1 MAEEVYSNDAQT
13 VVSSGGTGA
22 VAGGSSETWIVAT
35 PGAFPTASST
45 APRPTT
51 FHVADPAFPSEVI
64 AVTDTSGASWTV
76 TRGAEGST
84 PVAHS
89 PGFIVKQV
97 VTGGVLGSLRDA
109 PAVFNVK
116 TEFLAAGDGVTVD
129 SAAFNNAV
137 TALNAAGGG
146 TLLVPAGTY
155 VMSDVE
161 FGSNITVR
169 GAGIGATVFLMDPAA
184 ASGAVVCRV
193 APASQ
198 ITATSNM
205 VLRDLTIDGNK
216 DTWGPDSNQKG
227 YGYYLGQGTQGLIT
241 HCKCINVEIRNCL
254 TYSFDVENATDISL
268 ESCWAHDNGYTTG
281 TGTEHNCDGFTLI
294 GSDITALN
302 CQSYDNAQR
311 GYLCGQ
317 DNMNWARIKLIG
329 CSASGNGNHGASLG
343 SNSGGT
349 LTDSEV
355 IGGSYINNGGT
366 GVQLTTNAVRCR
378 VVGATM
384 TGNSANGIRLS
395 TATYCAV
402 TGNTVYN
409 NATAAASNPEIY
421 LNTTSANNAI
431 TGNVV
436 NSANAANAISE
447 QAGGATDYNAITGN
461 NVTST
466 GTTIVLHGAHS
477 LASSNVGYNT
487 ALAAAANFKP
497 PDPSSASSSAL
508 VMMGLGST
516 VRFTPNSTGK
526 IEINFTCEVGVAGAS
541 TNVTVGPRYGTMPAP
556 ANGAAVTGTRFGLG
570 ADALIRPATSS
581 TSSAVSTF
589 ACTDVITGLAPGTA
603 YWFDVAIDT
612 SNPSNAAFIQNVS
625 MSITE
630 VAN

>member
-1 MAEEVYSNDAQT
+1 MAEEVFSNDAQT
-13 VVSSGGTGA
+13 VVNSGGTSA
-22 VAGGSSETWIVAT
+22 PAGGTSETWAVAS
-35 PGAFPTASST
+35 PGVFPAAASTAS
-45 APRPTT
+45 RPTT
-51 FHVADPAFPSEVI
+51 FHVADTAFPAEVI
-64 AVTDTSGASWTV
+64 AVTDTSGAIWTV

-89 PGFIVKQV
+89 PGFSVKQV
-97 VTGGVLGSLRDA
+97 VTAGVLATLRDA
-109 PAVFNVK
+109 AAVFNVK

-129 SAAFNNAV
+129 SAAFNTAV

-155 VMSDVE
+155 VMSNVR

-169 GAGIGATVFLMDPAA
+169 GAGTGATVFLMDPAA

-193 APASQ
+193 APASTV
-198 ITATSNM
+198 TATSNV

-216 DTWGPDSNQKG
+216 DTWGPNSHQKG
-227 YGYYLGQGTQGLIT
+227 YGYYLGQGTRGLIT

-355 IGGSYINNGGT
+355 IGGSYINNGST

-384 TGNSANGIRLS
+384 TGNSANGIRLN
-395 TATYCAV
+395 TATFCAV
-402 TGNTVYN
+402 TGNTVCN
-409 NATAAASNPEIY
+409 NATAAGSNPEIH
-421 LNTTSANNAI
+421 LGTTSTNNTI

-436 NSANAANAISE
+436 SSANATHAIAE
-447 QAGGATDYNAITGN
+447 QSGGATDHNAVTGN

-466 GTTIVLHGAHS
+466 GTTIVLNGAHS

-487 ALAAAANFKP
+487 TPAAAANFKP
-497 PDPSSASSSAL
+497 ANPPSTTSGTL

-516 VRFTPNSTGK
+516 VTFTPHSTGK
-526 IEINFTCEVGVAGAS
+526 IEINLTCEIGVAAAS
-541 TNVTVGPRYGTMPAP
+541 TNVKVSPRYGTGTAP
-556 ANGAAVTGTRFGLG
+556 ANGTAVTGARFGLG
-570 ADALIRPATSS
+570 ADALIRPATPSVV
-581 TSSAVSTF
+581 SAVSTF
-589 ACTDVITGLAPGTA
+589 ACTDVITGLTTGTA
-603 YWFDVAIDT
+603 YWFDMAIDT
-612 SNPSNAAFIQNVS
+612 SNTSNAAFIQNVS

-630 VAN
+630 LAN

>member
-1 MAEEVYSNDAQT
+1 MAEEVFSNDAQT
-13 VVSSGGTGA
+13 VVNSGGTSA
-22 VAGGSSETWIVAT
+22 PAGGTSETWTVAS

-45 APRPTT
+45 ASRPTT
-51 FHVADPAFPSEVI
+51 FHVADTAFPAEVI
-64 AVTDTSGASWTV
+64 AVTDTTGATWTV

-84 PVAHS
+84 PVAHP
-89 PGFIVKQV
+89 PGFSVKQV
-97 VTGGVLGSLRDA
+97 VTAGVLASLRDA

-129 SAAFNNAV
+129 SAPFNNAV

-155 VMSDVE
+155 VMSNVQ

-169 GAGIGATVFLMDPAA
+169 GAGMGATVFLMDPAA
-184 ASGAVVCRV
+184 ASRAVVCRV

-198 ITATSNM
+198 VTATSNM
-205 VLRDLTIDGNK
+205 MLRDLTIDGNK
-216 DTWGPDSNQKG
+216 DSWGPDSNQKG

-302 CQSYDNAQR
+302 CQSYDNARR

-317 DNMNWARIKLIG
+317 DNVNWARVKLIG
-329 CSASGNGNHGASLG
+329 CSARGNGSHGASLG

-349 LTDSEV
+349 LIDSEV
-355 IGGSYINNGGT
+355 IGGSYISNGGT

-395 TATYCAV
+395 TATYCVV

-409 NATAAASNPEIY
+409 NAAAAASSPEIY
-421 LNTTSANNAI
+421 LSTTSTNNAI

-436 NSANAANAISE
+436 SSANAANAIAE
-447 QAGGATDYNAITGN
+447 QAGGATDRNAVTGN

-466 GTTIVLHGAHS
+466 GTTIVLRGAHS

-487 ALAAAANFKP
+487 ALAASANFKP
-497 PDPSSASSSAL
+497 SDPSSTTSGTL

-516 VRFTPNSTGK
+516 VMFTPHSTGK
-526 IEINFTCEVGVAGAS
+526 IEINLTCEIGVAGAS
-541 TNVTVGPRYGTMPAP
+541 TNVTVGPRYGTGAAP
-556 ANGAAVTGTRFGLG
+556 ANGTSVTGARFGLG
-570 ADALIRPATSS
+570 ADALIRPAA
-581 TSSAVSTF
+581 SSASSAF
-589 ACTDVITGLAPGTA
+589 ACTDVITGPATGTA
-603 YWFDVAIDT
+603 YWFDLAIGTSDT
-612 SNPSNAAFIQNVS
+612 SNAAFIQNVS
-625 MSITE
+625 VSITE
-630 VAN
+630 LAN

>member
-1 MAEEVYSNDAQT
+1 MAEEVFSNDAQT
-13 VVSSGGTGA
+13 VVNSGGTSA
-22 VAGGSSETWIVAT
+22 PAGGTSETWTVAT

-51 FHVADPAFPSEVI
+51 FHVADTAFPAEVI
-64 AVTDTSGASWTV
+64 AVTNTSGASWTV

-97 VTGGVLGSLRDA
+97 VTGGVLANLRDA

-116 TEFLAAGDGVTVD
+116 TEFLAAGDGVAVD
-129 SAAFNNAV
+129 SAPFNNAV
-137 TALNAAGGG
+137 AALNAAGGG
-146 TLLVPAGTY
+146 TLLAPAGTY
-155 VMSDVE
+155 VMSNVK

-193 APASQ
+193 APASTV
-198 ITATSNM
+198 TATSNM

-216 DTWGPDSNQKG
+216 DRWGPDSNQKG

-281 TGTEHNCDGFTLI
+281 TGAEHNCDGFTLI
-294 GSDITALN
+294 GSDITAVN
-302 CQSYDNAQR
+302 CQSYDNARR

-317 DNMNWARIKLIG
+317 DNMNWARVKLIG
-329 CSASGNGNHGASLG
+329 CSARGNGSHGASLG

-349 LTDSEV
+349 LTDSEI
-355 IGGSYINNGGT
+355 IGGSFTSNGGT
-366 GVQLTTNAVRCR
+366 GVQLTTDAVCCR

-384 TGNSANGIRLS
+384 TGNSTNGIRLS
-395 TATYCAV
+395 TATYCAI
-402 TGNTVYN
+402 TGNTVHN
-409 NATAAASNPEIY
+409 NATAATSNPEIY
-421 LNTTSANNAI
+421 LSATSTNNTI

-436 NSANAANAISE
+436 NSANATSAIAE
-447 QAGGATDYNAITGN
+447 QAGGATDHNAITGN

-466 GTTIVLHGAHS
+466 GTTIVLHGARS
-477 LASSNVGYNT
+477 LASSNVGYNN
-487 ALAAAANFKP
+487 ALAASANFKP
-497 PDPSSASSSAL
+497 PNPSSTNSGTL

-516 VRFTPNSTGK
+516 VTFTPRSTGK
-526 IEINFTCEVGVAGAS
+526 IEINLTCEIGVAAAS
-541 TNVTVGPRYGTMPAP
+541 TNVTVSPRYGTGAAP
-556 ANGAAVTGTRFGLG
+556 ANGTPVTGARFGLG
-570 ADALIRPATSS
+570 ADALIRPATP
-581 TSSAVSTF
+581 SAVSTF
-589 ACTDVITGLAPGTA
+589 ACTDVITGPATGTA
-603 YWFDVAIDT
+603 YWFDMAIGT
-612 SNPSNAAFIQNVS
+612 SDASNAAFIQNVS
-625 MSITE
+625 VSITE
-630 VAN
+630 LAN

>member
-1 MAEEVYSNDAQT
+1 MAEEVFTNDAQT

-22 VAGGSSETWIVAT
+22 AAGGSSETWIVAT
-35 PGAFPTASST
+35 PGAFPIVSST
-45 APRPTT
+45 AARPMA
-51 FHVADPAFPSEVI
+51 FHVADPAFPTEVI
-64 AVTDTSGASWTV
+64 AVTNTSGATWTV
-76 TRGAEGST
+76 TRGADGST

-89 PGFIVKQV
+89 PGFIVRPT
-97 VTGGVLGSLRDA
+97 VTAGALADLRDA
-109 PAVFNVK
+109 PAAFNVK
-116 TEFLAAGDGVTVD
+116 TEFLAAGDGLTVD

-146 TLLVPAGTY
+146 TLLVPVGIY
-155 VMSDVE
+155 VMSNVR

-169 GAGIGATVFLMDPAA
+169 GAGVGTTVFLMDPAA

-193 APASQ
+193 APASH

-216 DTWGPDSNQKG
+216 DNWGPDSNHKG
-227 YGYYLGQGTQGLIT
+227 YGYYMGQGTPGLIAN
-241 HCKCINVEIRNCL
+241 CKCINVEIRNCL
-254 TYSFDVENATDISL
+254 TYAFDVENATDISL

-294 GSDITALN
+294 GSDITAVN
-302 CQSYDNAQR
+302 CRSYDNARR

-317 DNMNWARIKLIG
+317 TNVNWERIKLIG
-329 CSASGNGNHGASLG
+329 CSARGNGSHGASLG
-343 SNSGGT
+343 SKSNGT

-366 GVQLTTNAVRCR
+366 GVQLTTHAVRCR

-409 NATAAASNPEIY
+409 NATAGAPNAEID
-421 LNTTSANNAI
+421 LNTTSTNNAI

-436 NSANAANAISE
+436 NSGNATNAISE
-447 QAGGATDYNAITGN
+447 QADGTTDHNAVTGN

-477 LASSNVGYNT
+477 LANSNVGYNT
-487 ALAAAANFKP
+487 APAAPANSKP
-497 PDPSSASSSAL
+497 ADPLPTTSGTP
-508 VMMGLGST
+508 VMMGLGVT
-516 VRFTPNSTGK
+516 ARFTPNSTGT
-526 IEINFTCEVGVAGAS
+526 IEINLTCAVGVTAAS
-541 TNVTVGPRYGTMPAP
+541 TDVTVSPRYGTMTAP
-556 ANGAAVTGTRFGLG
+556 TNGNAVTGTRFGLG

-581 TSSAVSTF
+581 AF
-589 ACTDVITGLAPGTA
+589 ACTDVITGLSPGTA

-612 SNPSNAAFIQNVS
+612 SDPANAAFIQNVS
-625 MSITE
+625 MSISE

>member
-22 VAGGSSETWIVAT
+22 AVGGSSETWIVVT
-35 PGAFPTASST
+35 PGAFPIASS
-45 APRPTT
+45 AVARPTI
-51 FHVADPAFPSEVI
+51 FHVVDPTFPAEVI
-64 AVTDTSGASWTV
+64 AVTNTSGATWTV
-76 TRGAEGST
+76 IRGAEGST
-84 PVAHS
+84 PVAHP

-97 VTGGVLGSLRDA
+97 LTGGVLASLRDA

-116 TEFLAAGDGVTVD
+116 TEFLAVGDGVTVD
-129 SAAFNNAV
+129 STPFNNAV

-155 VMSDVE
+155 VMSNVR

-169 GAGIGATVFLMDPAA
+169 GVGIGATVFLMDPAA
-184 ASGAVVCRV
+184 ASGSVVCRV
-193 APASQ
+193 APASPV
-198 ITATSNM
+198 TATSNM

-227 YGYYLGQGTQGLIT
+227 YGYYLGQGTPGLIT
-241 HCKCINVEIRNCL
+241 HCKCINIEIRNCL

-281 TGTEHNCDGFTLI
+281 TGAEHDCDGFTLI
-294 GSDITALN
+294 GSDLTAVN
-302 CQSYDNAQR
+302 CRSYGNARR

-317 DNMNWARIKLIG
+317 SNVNWERIKLIG
-329 CSASGNGNHGASLG
+329 CSARGNGSHGASLG
-343 SNSGGT
+343 SNSGGS
-349 LTDSEV
+349 LADSEI
-355 IGGSYINNGGT
+355 IGGSYINNGST
-366 GVQLTTNAVRCR
+366 GVQLTTHAVRCR

-395 TATYCAV
+395 TATNCAV

-409 NATAAASNPEIY
+409 NAATAASSPEIY
-421 LNTTSANNAI
+421 LSATSKNNTI

-447 QAGGATDYNAITGN
+447 QTGGLTDYNAITGN
-461 NVTST
+461 NVSST
-466 GTTIVLHGAHS
+466 GATIVLHGAHS

-487 ALAAAANFKP
+487 APAASANFKP
-497 PDPSSASSSAL
+497 ADPSPTTSGTP
-508 VMMGLGST
+508 VMMGLGVT
-516 VRFTPNSTGK
+516 ARFTPNSTGR
-526 IEINFTCEVGVAGAS
+526 IEINLTCAVGVTAAS
-541 TNVTVGPRYGTMPAP
+541 TDVTVSPRYGTMTAP
-556 ANGAAVTGTRFGLG
+556 TNGNAVTGTRFGLG
-570 ADALIRPATSS
+570 ADALIRPTTFSP
-581 TSSAVSTF
+581 F
-589 ACTDVITGLAPGTA
+589 ACTDVITGLSPGTA

-612 SNPSNAAFIQNVS
+612 SDPANAAFIQNVS
-625 MSITE
+625 MSISE

>member
-1 MAEEVYSNDAQT
+1 MAEEVYANDART
-13 VVSSGGTGA
+13 VVSFGGTSA
-22 VAGGSSETWIVAT
+22 VAGGSSETWTVAS
-35 PGAFPTASST
+35 PEAFPAASST

-51 FHVADPAFPSEVI
+51 FHVADPALPGEVI

-97 VTGGVLGSLRDA
+97 VTGGVLANLRDA

-116 TEFLAAGDGVTVD
+116 TEFLAAGDGVTID
-129 SAAFNNAV
+129 SAPFNNAV

-155 VMSDVE
+155 VMSDIE

-169 GAGIGATVFLMDPAA
+169 GAGMGATVFLMDPAA

-198 ITATSNM
+198 VTATSNM

-216 DTWGPDSNQKG
+216 GTWGPDSDQKG
-227 YGYYLGQGTQGLIT
+227 YGYYLGQGTQGLIS

-294 GSDITALN
+294 GSDITAVN
-302 CQSYDNAQR
+302 CRSYNNAER

-317 DNMNWARIKLIG
+317 DNMNWARISLIG
-329 CSASGNGNHGASLG
+329 CSAQGNGSHGASLG

-349 LTDSEV
+349 LTDSAV
-355 IGGSYINNGGT
+355 TGGSYITNGGA
-366 GVQLTTNAVRCR
+366 GVQLTTHAVRCR
-378 VVGATM
+378 VAGATM
-384 TGNSANGIRLS
+384 TGNSTNGIRLS

-402 TGNTVYN
+402 TGNTLYN
-409 NATAAASNPEIY
+409 NAAVAASNPEIY
-421 LNTTSANNAI
+421 LNTGSTNNAI

-436 NSANAANAISE
+436 NSANAANGISE

-461 NVTST
+461 NVTSA
-466 GTTIVLHGAHS
+466 GIPIVLHGAHS
-477 LASSNVGYNT
+477 LASGNV
-487 ALAAAANFKP
+487 
-497 PDPSSASSSAL
+497 
-508 VMMGLGST
+508 
-516 VRFTPNSTGK
+516 
-526 IEINFTCEVGVAGAS
+526 
-541 TNVTVGPRYGTMPAP
+541 
-556 ANGAAVTGTRFGLG
+556 
-570 ADALIRPATSS
+570 AT
-581 TSSAVSTF
+581 
-589 ACTDVITGLAPGTA
+589 
-603 YWFDVAIDT
+603 
-612 SNPSNAAFIQNVS
+612 
-625 MSITE
+625 
-630 VAN
+630 